1 MNFEEL
7 GVRDD
12 LLRGIADMG
21 FETPMPVQEKVIPV
35 LLHGDHDLVALA
47 QTGTG
52 KTAAFGLP
60 VIQRIDIS
68 RHVPQALILSPT
80 RELCLQIA
88 GDLADF
94 SKYITELEVLPVY
107 GGSSIESQIRA
118 LRAGVQIIVATPGRL
133 IDLINRGVVKLADVH
148 TVVLD
153 EADEMLN
160 MGFIDDINQ
169 ILSHVPEDRRML
181 MFSATMP
188 KEVAKIANKFMQS
201 PMEIVVGTRNE
212 GAENVRHIYYMVNAR
227 DKYLALKR
235 VADNSPNIYAI
246 IFCRTRRDTQ
256 EIADH
261 LIADGYNAEA
271 LHGDLS
277 QQQRDIVMKKFRDK
291 VIPLL
296 VATDVAARGL
306 DVDNLTHVINYGL
319 PDDTSV
325 YTHRSGRTGRAGKTG
340 VSIAIIH
347 SREKGRLRE
356 IEKIIGKK
364 FERKEVPTPEHIIEK
379 QLYNLADRLE
389 RVEVNDQEIDKYFL
403 GVSRK
408 LSWLS
413 SDDLLKRVLSLEF
426 NRLLD
431 YYKDAPKIDFIDEKP
446 ERKSKKRHE
455 QGDSIPRN
463 DKEKDRRTAE
473 RGMSRIYVNVG
484 KSDGFFAGNLIE
496 ILNKNVTGARV
507 DVGRIDLLRGYS
519 LFDVKKSDAKRV
531 VSALRSIDF
540 MGKRVYSEIADAD
553 KDYSQSSERRTRK
566 PKRNMRK

>member
-94 SKYITELEVLPVY
+94 SKYIPELEVLPVY

-379 QLYNLADRLE
+379 QLYNL
-389 RVEVNDQEIDKYFL
+389 
-403 GVSRK
+403 
-408 LSWLS
+408 S
-413 SDDLLKRVLSLEF
+413 S
-426 NRLLD
+426 
-431 YYKDAPKIDFIDEKP
+431 
-446 ERKSKKRHE
+446 
-455 QGDSIPRN
+455 
-463 DKEKDRRTAE
+463 
-473 RGMSRIYVNVG
+473 
-484 KSDGFFAGNLIE
+484 
-496 ILNKNVTGARV
+496 
-507 DVGRIDLLRGYS
+507 
-519 LFDVKKSDAKRV
+519 
-531 VSALRSIDF
+531 
-540 MGKRVYSEIADAD
+540 VYPA
-553 KDYSQSSERRTRK
+553 
-566 PKRNMRK
+566 N